1 MGIGGSYFILH
12 DLFIED
18 MMPHVS
24 SWDRLLKL
32 MKKYTVD
39 FKVTGGC
46 IMETLKFLGIMM
58 EVQQK

>member
-18 MMPHVS
+18 MMHGS
-24 SWDRLLKL
+24 SCDRPLRL
-32 MKKYTVD
+32 MEKFTVD
-39 FKVTGGC
+39 FKDTGGC
-46 IMETLKFLGIMM
+46 IMETLKLLGIMM